1 MDQQNQKLMEMKKY
15 KQQLILEDKLYDP
28 QKLIYLD
35 DNLVELVKIQ
45 LKKFQ
50 NTILLSDSEIE
61 DKILD
66 IFTSEE

>member
-50 NTILLSDSEIE
+50 NTILLTDSEIE

-66 IFTSEE
+66 VFTSKE

>member
-1 MDQQNQKLMEMKKY
+1 MEMKKY

-50 NTILLSDSEIE
+50 NTILLTDSEIE

-66 IFTSEE
+66 VFTSEE

>member
-66 IFTSEE
+66 VFTSEE

>member
-50 NTILLSDSEIE
+50 NTILLTDSEIE